1 MSKNENG
8 FGDFLGGFL
17 LGSVVGAA
25 IAALT
30 TPYSGEEAKKEAES
44 LYKKGLEKSEEFK
57 HKAEESLTE
66 LSASAKLRATGVI
79 GKLKDK
85 ASSIANRFDELTNKG
100 AGVLI
105 EDEIV

>member
-1 MSKNENG
+1 MSKNG
-8 FGDFLGGFL
+8 LGDFLGGFIV
-17 LGSVVGAA
+17 GSIVGAA

-30 TPYSGEEAKKEAES
+30 TPFSGDEAKKEAET

-57 HKAEESLTE
+57 HKAEESLNE
-66 LSASAKLRATGVI
+66 LSASAKLKASGVLNN
-79 GKLKDK
+79 LKDK
-85 ASSIANRFDELTNKG
+85 ASNIANRFDELTNKG